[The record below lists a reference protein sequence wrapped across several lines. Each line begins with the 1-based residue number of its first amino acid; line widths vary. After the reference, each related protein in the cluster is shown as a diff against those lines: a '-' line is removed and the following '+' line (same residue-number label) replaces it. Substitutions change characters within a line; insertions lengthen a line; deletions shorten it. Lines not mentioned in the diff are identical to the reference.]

1 LGSQGIVQELYTAFM
16 AGMVLSA
23 PPVLAA
29 VVIGIFLAI
38 IQAATQIQDQ
48 SLPQLV
54 KIVVIAL
61 VVIFFGV
68 PLSNP
73 LFEFTRSIFTTFPTM
88 TR

>member
-1 LGSQGIVQELYTAFM
+1 MGSQGIVQELYTAFM

-23 PPVLAA
+23 PPVVAA
-29 VVIGIFLAI
+29 VVIGLLLAI

-48 SLPQLV
+48 SLPQLI

-73 LFEFTRSIFTTFPTM
+73 LFEHTRTLFASFHNM